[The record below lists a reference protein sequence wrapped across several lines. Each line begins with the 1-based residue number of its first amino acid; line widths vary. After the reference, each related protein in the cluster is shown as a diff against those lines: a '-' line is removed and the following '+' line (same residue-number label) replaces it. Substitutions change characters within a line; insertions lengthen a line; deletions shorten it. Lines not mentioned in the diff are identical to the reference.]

1 MRHRSSSVLPL
12 LEYTDAVSLT
22 VPYRRAVP
30 LAAAARTAVVNDLV
44 DYLLQE
50 GAPSPS
56 RSHTAT
62 ETAGDV
68 RSQLRVLLTIRP
80 PGELPTDFLT
90 SLAAVLEGELQDR
103 GVVDATTLDRVGKE
117 GETELALWRGDIT
130 RLRVD
135 AIVNAA
141 NSALLGCFQPGHA
154 CIDNAIHCG
163 AGPRLREDCATIIAM
178 QGHEEPTGYAKVT
191 RAYDLPARYVLHTV
205 GPIAQGVHNQTN
217 AAALARCYRACLDCA
232 RECADVRA
240 IAFCGIS
247 TGVFAYPK
255 EPATRIAVDT
265 VRRWLRDN
273 PDVCDLVVFNVF
285 SHEDHTLYEQALTSS
300 PPRGA
305 VS

>member
-1 MRHRSSSVLPL
+1 MLPL
-12 LEYTDAVSLT
+12 REYADAVSLT

-50 GAPSPS
+50 EPPSQS

-62 ETAGDV
+62 ETARDV
-68 RSQLRVLLTIRP
+68 RSQLRALLTVRP
-80 PGELPTDFLT
+80 PGELPPDFLT

-103 GVVDATTLDRVGKE
+103 GIVDAASVKPLGKE
-117 GETELALWRGDIT
+117 GETELALWMGDIT
-130 RLRVD
+130 TLRVD

-141 NSALLGCFQPGHA
+141 NSELLGCFRPMHA

-191 RAYDLPARYVLHTV
+191 RGYDLPARYVLHTV
-205 GPIAQGVHNQTN
+205 GPIAQGVHNQMN
-217 AAALARCYRACLDCA
+217 ADALARCYQACLDSA
-232 RECADVRA
+232 REAADVRA

-247 TGVFAYPK
+247 TGVFGYPK
-255 EPATRIAVDT
+255 EPATLIAVDT
-265 VRRWLRDN
+265 VRRWLRDH
-273 PDVCDLVVFNVF
+273 PDVYDLIVFNVF
-285 SHEDHTLYEQALTSS
+285 SHEDHTRYEQALTTFQ
-300 PPRGA
+300 PRGA
-305 VS
+305 AR